1 MSDAPVVLL
10 IDDEPVLLRLLEINM
25 RSAGFEVRTAGS
37 GEAAVV
43 SATTR
48 RPDVVVLDL
57 GLPDLGGWE
66 TLRRLRAFAGVTEA
80 PVIVLSGLDR
90 DAAGDPG
97 YAAGVYAFLVKP
109 IEPTDLVQTVRRA
122 LAERDG

>member
-1 MSDAPVVLL
+1 MLL
-10 IDDEPVLLRLLEINM
+10 VDDEPVLLRLLEINL
-25 RSAGFEVRTAGS
+25 RTAGFEVRTASNGAAAV
-37 GEAAVV
+37 EAAT
-43 SATTR
+43 AE

-57 GLPDLGGWE
+57 GLPDRGGWE

-90 DAAGDPG
+90 DAAGVPG
-97 YAAGVYAFLVKP
+97 YAAGVHAFLVKP
-109 IEPTDLVQTVRRA
+109 VDPADLVETIRRA

>member
-1 MSDAPVVLL
+1 MSAPLVLL
-10 IDDEPVLLRLLEINM
+10 VDDEPVLLRLLEINL
-25 RSAGFEVRTAGS
+25 RTAGFEVRTASNGAAAV
-37 GEAAVV
+37 EAAT
-43 SATTR
+43 AE

-57 GLPDLGGWE
+57 GLPDRGGWE

-90 DAAGDPG
+90 DAAGVPG
-97 YAAGVYAFLVKP
+97 YAAGVHAFLVKP
-109 IEPTDLVQTVRRA
+109 VDPADLVETIRRA